1 MIKQEMDW
9 SKELHNTIIKSLVT
23 TFGLDF
29 LLFED
34 KKGGDVDT
42 IHNVRQGIYAT
53 EEERKKF
60 EQQAQ
65 YNSHE
70 YHKHNNYIQTN
81 KQAKIDHQSNKLI
94 DAYTGQVFAPNDK
107 INLDH
112 AISAKK
118 IHNDQGRVLAE
129 LSGPD
134 LANHSSNLY
143 ATNET
148 LNKSKQAK
156 DMSDYVNQLKNEM
169 PQIKQEIAILE
180 NKPSLT
186 HQEEKKLRNLKNKEK
201 ADHDKMLEIDK
212 KARARYER
220 TINTAYYTS
229 SKFAKKVAKQSLI
242 SGAKMGTRQMLG
254 LILAEAWFEL
264 RDQFP
269 AIYHNNKIN
278 FSINNFLNDISNVF
292 KAIWERIK
300 IKFKDFIYSFKDG
313 AISGALSSVTTT
325 ITNIFFTTGKIVGKL
340 IREMW
345 GHIVQVIKL
354 IFFNPNSL
362 PTGQLIKEASIII
375 SSGISVICGT
385 MIYTTCTQ
393 LFAFPFGTELS
404 AFCSALVTGILT
416 LAFSYYLEH
425 SDKAQKIW
433 SFLDTFKDKYSKEL
447 DYFKA
452 VNTKLD
458 IYLKRLAELEF
469 NLNTQQLE
477 SFTLRLTSTNNELE
491 RSILLEQETRRRNI
505 KLPYEVENTESLRS
519 WIGSL

>member
-1 MIKQEMDW
+1 
-9 SKELHNTIIKSLVT
+9 
-23 TFGLDF
+23 
-29 LLFED
+29 
-34 KKGGDVDT
+34 
-42 IHNVRQGIYAT
+42 
-53 EEERKKF
+53 
-60 EQQAQ
+60 
-65 YNSHE
+65 
-70 YHKHNNYIQTN
+70 
-81 KQAKIDHQSNKLI
+81 
-94 DAYTGQVFAPNDK
+94 
-107 INLDH
+107 
-112 AISAKK
+112 
-118 IHNDQGRVLAE
+118 
-129 LSGPD
+129 
-134 LANHSSNLY
+134 
-143 ATNET
+143 
-148 LNKSKQAK
+148 
-156 DMSDYVNQLKNEM
+156 
-169 PQIKQEIAILE
+169 
-180 NKPSLT
+180 
-186 HQEEKKLRNLKNKEK
+186 
-201 ADHDKMLEIDK
+201 MLEIDK

-325 ITNIFFTTGKIVGKL
+325 ITNIFFTTGKIVGKM

-452 VNTKLD
+452 VNTELD
-458 IYLKRLAELEF
+458 IYLKKLAELEF

-491 RSILLEQETRRRNI
+491 RSILLEQEIRRRNI